1 MSARNSNRCRP
12 AKSPKTI
19 SAWRTVRIAS
29 ALLQFLLGI
38 PLQAQVCAGSPGFT
52 CSSGGPSCVSCSWT
66 CVSGTECPLPPSQYV
81 CSQGEYGNPECG
93 GSGWYCYQGD
103 SPVIV
108 DTTGKGF
115 QLTSAS
121 SGVFFDISGT
131 GHAIQLS
138 WTAAGSGN
146 AFLALDR
153 DGDGKITSGKELF
166 GNFTQQPYSPDPNGF
181 LALAEF
187 DKPENGGN
195 GDGVIDKRDAVY
207 PKLLLW
213 IDENHDG
220 VSQAN
225 ELHRLSELGVF
236 SISLAYK
243 DSRWEDQFGNQFRY
257 GSPINKG
264 LPKGESKDGPL
275 AVDVFFVA
283 LDARG
288 KLSQP
293 PPKRTV
299 NPFPDLLSE
308 RLAWTRNIG
317 VSGLGNRQTPNCGGG
332 I

>member
-1 MSARNSNRCRP
+1 MVLLSRGQPGHRRYDWKRISPNIGVAGRLLRHKRNRP
-12 AKSPKTI
+12 CNPA
-19 SAWRTVRIAS
+19 
-29 ALLQFLLGI
+29 FL
-38 PLQAQVCAGSPGFT
+38 
-52 CSSGGPSCVSCSWT
+52 
-66 CVSGTECPLPPSQYV
+66 
-81 CSQGEYGNPECG
+81 
-93 GSGWYCYQGD
+93 D
-103 SPVIV
+103 SRWI
-108 DTTGKGF
+108 
-115 QLTSAS
+115 
-121 SGVFFDISGT
+121 
-131 GHAIQLS
+131 
-138 WTAAGSGN
+138 GN

-153 DGDGKITSGKELF
+153 NGDGKITSGKELF